1 MYMHDRVCLSCKYNF
16 EGCRFP
22 LNTNLNI
29 DYFRFMLDGYSDF
42 EICDFLEFGF
52 PIGYFGKVQQ
62 QEFTSLQFVK
72 NHKGAKDFP
81 SEIQKYLNKELQN
94 GTILGPF
101 DHNPFICNVCIS
113 PLNSVPKKDTEER
126 RIILDLSYPKGN
138 AINDYISKEYYL
150 GNQIRLVYPGVDSLV
165 EIIKIKGR

>member
-1 MYMHDRVCLSCKYNF
+1 M
-16 EGCRFP
+16 
-22 LNTNLNI
+22 
-29 DYFRFMLDGYSDF
+29 
-42 EICDFLEFGF
+42 
-52 PIGYFGKVQQ
+52 QQ

-113 PLNSVPKKDTEER
+113 PLNSVPKMIQKNVVLLACCQGSKPVLESFSDIQCVFLEDSR
-126 RIILDLSYPKGN
+126 RHCIFL
-138 AINDYISKEYYL
+138 
-150 GNQIRLVYPGVDSLV
+150 
-165 EIIKIKGR
+165 